1 MKLNNNYVVIKT
13 NKKITCFDIKK
24 YGFTT
29 VAQKNYTQK
38 NYARLSDNLRKCY
51 KSWSNEKENAFNL
64 CERIKNVLVNNKNI
78 QVISYGVASAGVQS
92 FSYAINFKINNL
104 DYTIFITKSNNYL
117 ISTKENILHLLN
129 NTRYIKSKQE
139 YILN

>member
-1 MKLNNNYVVIKT
+1 MRLNNNYIVINT

-29 VAQKNYTQK
+29 ITQKNYTQK
-38 NYARLSDNLRKCY
+38 NYAGLSDNLRKYY
-51 KSWSNEKENAFNL
+51 KTWSNEKENAFNL

-78 QVISYGVASAGVQS
+78 QVLSFGVFDACCHT
-92 FSYAINFKINNL
+92 FSYAINFKFNNL
-104 DYTIFITKSNNYL
+104 NYTVFITRDNNYL
-117 ISTKENILHLLN
+117 ISSKENILHLLN